1 MLAAYDIDTAFEVLS
16 RAWGIQGLISEKARR
31 EIMAWANACSR
42 NFEFDPARGADPE
55 AVHEMD
61 AELLK
66 RQETLLADLRKG
78 HAELEQLAKRNL
90 AQRKSTQR
98 ELEAARATLVES
110 WQSRPP

>member
-42 NFEFDPARGADPE
+42 SFQFDPTRGADPE

-61 AELLK
+61 VELLK
-66 RQETLLADLRKG
+66 RQETLLADLGKG
-78 HAELEQLAKRNL
+78 HTELEQLAEEIL
-90 AQRKSTQR
+90 AQRKSTQQ
-98 ELEAARATLVES
+98 ELEATRKTLA
-110 WQSRPP
+110 